1 MIDRLTDKVNGVTT
15 HTWGSNFFI
24 EPDNT
29 AVEIEYQSF
38 KPLALNEVIAIL
50 AAAKP
55 DGTADP
61 GRAKKLGRGCTVR
74 PHFFEERVL
83 LMRNLVLRKAL
94 DHAEFVDWLLETGDE
109 DIEEGNWWHD
119 NFWGR
124 CFCTRCEGNGHA
136 ETAANA
142 LGKIL
147 MTVRGTIATWDEG

>member
-1 MIDRLTDKVNGVTT
+1 MIDRLTDKINGVVV
-15 HTWGSNFFI
+15 HTWGSNFFV

-38 KPLALNEVIAIL
+38 KPLAINEVIKIL

-61 GRAKKLGRGCTVR
+61 RLAKKLGRSCEVR
-74 PHFFEERVL
+74 PHFFEQRVL

-94 DHAEFVDWLLETGDE
+94 DHAEFVDWLLESGDE

-124 CFCTRCEGNGHA
+124 CFCSVCEKKGDSQ
-136 ETAANA
+136 TAANV

-147 MTVRGTIATWDEG
+147 MTVRDTIATWDEG